1 MTYGH
6 LTTLSTLSNA
16 EMQDDFS
23 THMIHAIKINSKEES
38 GDGFTII
45 TVDYI
50 SFHVLVIYLGT
61 LPERSLCKQHLLPA
75 AKKRGLGT
83 LR

>member
-1 MTYGH
+1 MTHGH

-16 EMQDDFS
+16 EMQDDFT
-23 THMIHAIKINSKEES
+23 THVIHAIKINRKGKF

-45 TVDYI
+45 KVDEKPL
-50 SFHVLVIYLGT
+50 HVLVIYLGT

-83 LR
+83 LH